1 MLEAV
6 NVSTECLLVIEVGM
20 WSVYEY
26 HDSVHVVPEKD
37 LKPHTYSPDCECGC
51 VYKDG
56 VYVHNSYDER
66 ELTEN
71 LPRS

>member
-1 MLEAV
+1 MSIDKRVRASEF
-6 NVSTECLLVIEVGM
+6 IEVGM

-51 VYKDG
+51 VYFTI
-56 VYVHNSYDER
+56 H
-66 ELTEN
+66 
-71 LPRS
+71 

>member
-1 MLEAV
+1 
-6 NVSTECLLVIEVGM
+6 M

-51 VYKDG
+51 VYEDG
-56 VYVHNSYDER
+56 LYVHNSYDER